1 METYR
6 NHIKIKSKNLRVL
19 VTGATGYIGGRLIPR
34 LLEKDIR
41 VRVLVRDPDKI
52 KNKAW
57 YKNVEVFKGD
67 LTNLESIKNLSEGI
81 DQAFYLIHSMAHSE
95 DYIRLDRLAALNFIS
110 VSKNIQHV
118 IYLGGISPKDG
129 KNISNHLKSRIEVG
143 NLLSSALPTTE
154 FRAGPIIGSGSAS
167 FEMLRHL
174 CEKLPIMIAPKWIH
188 NYVRPVSIRD
198 VLKYLVLAIDKLP
211 LKKID
216 IGTEPMTFKD
226 MMLQYCKYRNLKRII
241 ITVPI
246 LAPGLAARWVGL
258 VTPITNLLAVPIVKG
273 IVNNLLGDTSL
284 SRSMF
289 PEVSVLN
296 YKDSMKSAFN
306 KTKSEYVETSWNQH
320 DIKPG
325 YSFFE
330 HKGRFEEVRINEV
343 KSTPDNLFKVFKS
356 LGGSNGWL
364 AFNPLWTIRKIIDR
378 ILGGKMLE
386 EPKRENIEEGDLF
399 DCFQI
404 EKYEEGRK
412 MLMKIILKTPGNAW
426 LKLEA
431 VPQNDKT
438 FLVLSAIFE
447 PKGFWG
453 YVYWYSIFPLHKLI
467 FDELIRKLVLKA
479 EHT

>member
-1 METYR
+1 MEIYR
-6 NHIKIKSKNLRVL
+6 NPINIKSKNLRVL

-34 LLEKDIR
+34 LLDNNIS

-52 KNKAW
+52 KHKSW
-57 YKNVEVFKGD
+57 YTQVEVFKGD

-81 DQAFYLIHSMAHSE
+81 DQAFYLIHSMTDSE
-95 DYIRLDRLAALNFIS
+95 DYIKLDKLAAINFIS
-110 VSKNIQHV
+110 VSKNIKHV
-118 IYLGGISPKDG
+118 IYLGGISPEG

-143 NLLSSALPTTE
+143 NLLRSALPTTE
-154 FRAGPIIGSGSAS
+154 FCAGPIIGSGSAS

-188 NYVRPVSIRD
+188 NYIRPVSIRD

-211 LKKID
+211 LKKLD

-226 MMLQYCKYRNLKRII
+226 MMLEYCKFRNLKRII
-241 ITVPI
+241 IPVPI

-273 IVNNLLGDTSL
+273 IVNNIVGDTSL
-284 SRSMF
+284 SRLIF
-289 PEVSVLN
+289 PEINVLN
-296 YKDSMKSAFN
+296 YRDSIKSAFD
-306 KTKSEYVETSWNQH
+306 KTKSEYVETSWNQRN
-320 DIKPG
+320 IKPG

-343 KSTPDNLFKVFKS
+343 KSTPENLFEVFKL
-356 LGGSNGWL
+356 LGGNNGWL
-364 AFNPLWTIRKIIDR
+364 AFNSLWTARKIIDR
-378 ILGGKMLE
+378 IIGGNKLE
-386 EPKRENIEEGDLF
+386 EPMREKIKEGDLF

-404 EKYEEGRK
+404 EKYKEGRK
-412 MLMKIILKTPGNAW
+412 MLLRMILKTPGSAW

-431 VPQNDKT
+431 VPQKDRT

-447 PKGFWG
+447 PRGFWG
-453 YVYWYSIFPLHKLI
+453 YAYWYSIFPLHKLI
-467 FDELIRKLVLKA
+467 FDDLIRKLVSKA